1 MSRNK
6 DKELLIRVRADI
18 RQAQAELQKLVKEIQ
33 RSGQQSER
41 TARQTRDF
49 SGAVLGAHRAVLSL
63 RTAVASIGLGLF
75 LRDVTR
81 AALSMERIRNGLE
94 AATGSAEAAEREF
107 QFVAAEAERLGLDLE
122 TAAQQFAQLAA
133 SARGTALEGQGVRD
147 IFSAIAEAATVLNLS
162 TADTE
167 GALRAVQQIIS
178 KGVVS
183 AEELRQQ
190 LGERLFGAFQIAARS
205 IGVSTQQLD
214 KFLQEGRL
222 VSERFLPRF
231 AAQIRQEFGAQVP
244 RAAQSA
250 TAQINRFNTEIFRL
264 KLAFADSGFL
274 TALVDAMRDLS
285 ESFSKPGFREGMAAF
300 GKFTGETIR
309 YLVENKEGILAA
321 AAAFA
326 SFAATA
332 SITSKI
338 PAPPW
343 LKVLIPAL
351 TAAAAGTKTYV
362 SVQQAA
368 ASLTR
373 AQTDATEQQSAALQN
388 LEADIQAVTRAMEAQ
403 RQSGASEQALAKT
416 EAILARLQARRARLL
431 AERELDASEG
441 QQDRE
446 GSAGTTPIGV
456 DSEAQRRESIAKT
469 VQALQ
474 LEAATTGLT
483 AKQVALYRLELL
495 GASQADLDLAE
506 RAIDAQQAL
515 AQQNA
520 DLEKARAIIERTRTA
535 EERFAAQ
542 IEERN
547 RLYLEGKFG
556 VVGSAE
562 AIENWRRAIVEA
574 SQEFEAA
581 TEDMG
586 DAGQAMFDELIL
598 ATRGWSRD
606 FADRLLDGERNFGD
620 FAASIIREIERIA
633 LTAAFDPLFASVG
646 DFFRGLF
653 PVQTKAEGGLI
664 TGPGTATSDSIPA
677 LLSNGEYVVRAAAVQ
692 HYGKQF
698 LDEINAIRRPKFAAG
713 GLVRPFTA
721 PLRLAHGGP
730 VSVPQSASPSEV
742 KVVIENKGSPKE
754 INQAQV
760 GQTPA
765 GLVVSIVT
773 DDVDR
778 GGPISSKLARTFNL
792 RRVGG

>member
-1 MSRNK
+1 MTRHRDN
-6 DKELLIRVRADI
+6 ELLIRVRADI
-18 RQAQAELQKLVKEIQ
+18 RQAQAELQRLVRQIE
-33 RSGQQSER
+33 RSGRQSQQA
-41 TARQTRDF
+41 ARKTRDF
-49 SGAVLGAHRAVLSL
+49 SGAILGAHRAVLSFK
-63 RTAVASIGLGLF
+63 TALAGIGLGLF

-81 AALSMERIRNGLE
+81 AGLSMERIMNGLR
-94 AATGSAEAAEREF
+94 AATGSAEAAAREF
-107 QFVAAEAERLGLDLE
+107 EFVSSEAERLGLDLE

-133 SARGTALEGQGVRD
+133 SARGTSLEGQGVRD
-147 IFSAIAEAATVLNLS
+147 IFSAIAEAATVLGLS
-162 TADTE
+162 AQDTE

-205 IGVSTQQLD
+205 IGVGTQQLD
-214 KFLQEGRL
+214 KFLQEGKL
-222 VSERFLPRF
+222 VSEQFLPRF

-250 TAQINRFNTEIFRL
+250 TAEINRFNTEIFKL

-274 TALVDAMRDLS
+274 DALVDAMRDLS
-285 ESFSKPGFREGMAAF
+285 DSFSKPGFREGMAAF
-300 GKFTGETIR
+300 GKFTGETIK

-343 LKVLIPAL
+343 IKLLIPAL
-351 TAAAAGTKTYV
+351 TAAAAGTKTYTEL
-362 SVQQAA
+362 QEAA

-373 AQTDATEQQSAALQN
+373 DQTDATEQQAAALRQ
-388 LEADIQAVTRAMEAQ
+388 LEKDIQDVITALEAQ
-403 RQSGASEQALAKT
+403 RQSGAPEEALAKT

-431 AERELDASEG
+431 AEPEPEEKKG
-441 QQDRE
+441 QKKL
-446 GSAGTTPIGV
+446 AGTTPTGLTP
-456 DSEAQRRESIAKT
+456 EEQRQETIKKT
-469 VQALQ
+469 IQALQ
-474 LEAATTGLT
+474 IEAATTGLT
-483 AKQVALYRLELL
+483 AKRIALYRLELL
-495 GASQADLDLAE
+495 GASEADLELAE

-515 AQQNA
+515 ARQNA

-574 SQEFEAA
+574 STEFEDA
-581 TEDMG
+581 TQDMG
-586 DAGQAMFDELIL
+586 ETGKAMFDELIQ
-598 ATRGWSRD
+598 ATHGWSRD
-606 FADRLLDGERNFGD
+606 FADRLLDGEKNFAGFVD
-620 FAASIIREIERIA
+620 SMLREIQRIA
-633 LTAAFDPLFASVG
+633 LASAFDPLFAG
-646 DFFRGLF
+646 IGNFFSGLF
-653 PVQTKAEGGLI
+653 PVKTAADGGLI

-692 HYGKQF
+692 HYGKRF
-698 LDEINAIRRPKFAAG
+698 MDEINAIRRPRFATG
-713 GLVRPFTA
+713 GLVRPISA
-721 PLRLAHGGP
+721 PVRMAHGGA
-730 VSVPQSASPSEV
+730 VPPPPQYAGEIR
-742 KVVIENKGSPKE
+742 VVMENKGTPKE
-754 INQAQV
+754 MSDSRV
-760 GQTPA
+760 TQTPT
-765 GLVVSIVT
+765 GIVVTIVT
-773 DDVDR
+773 DDINR
-778 GGPISSKLARTFNL
+778 GGPISRSLSRTFGL
-792 RRVGG
+792 RRGG